1 MEVAMSDAP
10 TVLATGKFLRLVKK
24 NGWEYVER
32 IVSPSPVGIIAVTN
46 DQKLLLIEQ
55 FRAPLASVIIE
66 IPAGLVGDVEGQ
78 QGESW
83 QLAAQ
88 RELLE
93 ETGYE
98 STAVEFLTVGPTSA
112 GLTSE
117 TVRLVRATGL
127 RKVHSGPLGD
137 GHEQIKLIELPL
149 NEARSWM
156 TAQAAAGRL
165 IDAKVFAALWFVCG

>member
-1 MEVAMSDAP
+1 MPDTP
-10 TVLATGKFLRLVKK
+10 TVLATGKFLRLVIQ

-32 IVSPSPVGIIAVTN
+32 IVSPSPVGIIAVTD

-55 FRAPLASVIIE
+55 YRAPLAAVVIE
-66 IPAGLVGDVEGQ
+66 IPAGLVGDLAGQ
-78 QGESW
+78 HGESW
-83 QLAAQ
+83 QIAAQ

-98 STAVEFLTVGPTSA
+98 ATAVAFLTVGPTSA

-117 TVRLVRATGL
+117 TVRLVRATGI
-127 RKVHSGPLGD
+127 RKVHAGPLGD

-149 NEARSWM
+149 TEARHWL
-156 TAQAAAGRL
+156 TTQAAAGRL
-165 IDAKVFAALWFVCG
+165 IDAKVYAALWFVCG